1 MSEEYRYK
9 DDYPY
14 RDDPAPPFPPPPR
27 RARHSCSG
35 ATRLYLSVLF
45 IGAGLLLF
53 LSNLGL
59 FPLHSF
65 WQLWPLILVAIGAGR
80 WSDSPSSTN
89 RLWSAALIVFGLL
102 FFCVSMGWLHLR
114 AHGAS
119 WPFAILLITFGFLI
133 LNPRR
138 HLPSTPAAP
147 GDDPSKF
154 GPDFLTDTAVFGG
167 VKRRVET
174 LNLRG
179 GNLLAVMGSVE
190 LDLRRAQLIDPS
202 QPVVVEAICVFGAI
216 KLRIPES
223 WRVSIAGTQIFG
235 AYEDK
240 TAPLVRPDLITGT
253 LVISGA
259 TIFGAVEIEN

>member
-1 MSEEYRYK
+1 
-9 DDYPY
+9 
-14 RDDPAPPFPPPPR
+14 
-27 RARHSCSG
+27 
-35 ATRLYLSVLF
+35 
-45 IGAGLLLF
+45 
-53 LSNLGL
+53 
-59 FPLHSF
+59 
-65 WQLWPLILVAIGAGR
+65 VAIGAGR
-80 WSDSPSSTN
+80 WSDAPTSTN

-119 WPFAILLITFGFLI
+119 WPFAILLTTFGFLI

-138 HLPSTPAAP
+138 HQSSTAAAP
-147 GDDPSKF
+147 GEDPSRF
-154 GPDFLTDTAVFGG
+154 GPDLMMDTAVFGG

-190 LDLRRAQLIDPS
+190 LDLRRAQLADAS
-202 QPVVVEAICVFGAI
+202 QPVIVEAICVFGAI
-216 KLRIPES
+216 KLRIPET
-223 WRVSIAGTQIFG
+223 WRVSIAGTHVFG

-240 TAPLVRPDLITGT
+240 TAPLVRPDLINGT
-253 LVISGA
+253 VVITGA